1 MNGDPMK
8 NPISKP
14 RPQKQSSGFSI
25 TESLIAA
32 TILLAST
39 NFTVQ
44 FFNRSNES
52 LNLSKLS
59 DYAHAIVENDLEMI
73 RSNLSNWTADTS
85 SATGMSS
92 YSPPDAAC
100 QSRSLAKAFLN
111 DPASSQA
118 TSYGLD
124 LSQSPVPLQGLAVD
138 ASLSVDPN
146 NANLLRVEYSSD
158 ASPNAPV
165 QINQQ
170 ALLLSPAQGW
180 CS

>member
-1 MNGDPMK
+1 MK
-8 NPISKP
+8 HQHIKKKP
-14 RPQKQSSGFSI
+14 QQQSSGFSI

-39 NFTVQ
+39 NFSVQ

-52 LNLSKLS
+52 LNLAKLN
-59 DYAHAIVENDLEMI
+59 DYVHAVIKSDLETV
-73 RSNLSNWTADTS
+73 RSNLSDWSADTG
-85 SATGMSS
+85 SATGITS

-100 QSRSLAKAFLN
+100 QSRSLASAFLN

-124 LSQSPVPLQGLAVD
+124 LSNSPVPLQGLVVD
-138 ASLSVDPN
+138 ASLSADPDN
-146 NANLLRVEYSSD
+146 ENLLRVVYSSE
-158 ASPNAPV
+158 ASPGAPV
-165 QINQQ
+165 QVNQQ

-180 CS
+180 CP